1 MVENAIQTKSG
12 IMINVVASVKNT
24 IYSYMW
30 KRFGTLLGV
39 VAMMVNLLVSIIS
52 DSVITC
58 DEIIDAVKT
67 KTVTTNF
74 SEKKCNR

>member
-1 MVENAIQTKSG
+1 
-12 IMINVVASVKNT
+12 
-24 IYSYMW
+24 
-30 KRFGTLLGV
+30 
-39 VAMMVNLLVSIIS
+39 MMVNLLVSIIS

>member
-1 MVENAIQTKSG
+1 
-12 IMINVVASVKNT
+12 
-24 IYSYMW
+24 
-30 KRFGTLLGV
+30 
-39 VAMMVNLLVSIIS
+39 MMVNLLVSIIS

-74 SEKKCNR
+74 SEKKMQSVKQKISIF

>member
-1 MVENAIQTKSG
+1 
-12 IMINVVASVKNT
+12 
-24 IYSYMW
+24 
-30 KRFGTLLGV
+30 
-39 VAMMVNLLVSIIS
+39 MMVNLLVIIIS

-67 KTVTTNF
+67 KTITTKF